1 MLSASRA
8 RARAA
13 GRFGRAVVL
22 ALAFAGCSYSPN
34 PALFPPHLRT
44 LAVPTFENRTTEPN
58 LDQEVTN
65 ALVNRFV
72 QNNRL
77 RLVGETDAD
86 LVVTG
91 AIVGYTNSVFG
102 FNAREQA
109 EEYQVAVTVAV
120 RVKDRVKNREMWAD
134 DRLVR
139 TSNYFVVAIPGQ
151 EVQDQITARQDAID
165 KIGEAVINRTVEG
178 W

>member
-1 MLSASRA
+1 MRRSVLGLCSA
-8 RARAA
+8 
-13 GRFGRAVVL
+13 V
-22 ALAFAGCSYSPN
+22 ALATAVNGCSYSPN
-34 PALFPPHLRT
+34 PALFPPHLHT

-72 QNNRL
+72 ANNRL
-77 RLVGETDAD
+77 RLVGESDAD

-91 AIVGYTNSVFG
+91 AIVDYRNSVFG

-109 EEYQVAVTVAV
+109 EEYQVSVTVAV